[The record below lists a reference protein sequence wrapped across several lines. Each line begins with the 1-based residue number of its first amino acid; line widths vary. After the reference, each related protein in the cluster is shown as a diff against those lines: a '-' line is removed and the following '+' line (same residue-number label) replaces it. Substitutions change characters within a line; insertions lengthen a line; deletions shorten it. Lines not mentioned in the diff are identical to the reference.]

1 MISFLICAFNE
12 EDNIEDN
19 YSTIIESLQLAKI
32 NSYQIVI
39 INDGSLDLTEEK
51 IKKIVNND
59 NKVIFETNSKNLGY
73 GNSFIK
79 GLKLIENDRFMI
91 VPGDNDLSKNTIL
104 SGLKN
109 LEKADMIMMFPI
121 NTDNRNKTRNI
132 VSILFRLIYLIF
144 FDCNVNYI
152 NSPCIYHT
160 KNVKDLYL
168 HSKRFSII
176 SEINTKLL
184 LSNITYCEVP
194 TFFSLSLRNRKTI
207 TMKNLYDVVLSFL
220 KLFFEIK
227 IKSKSLYLKKST
239 RINIY

>member
-12 EDNIEDN
+12 EDNIEDT
-19 YSTIIESLQLAKI
+19 YKTIIDSLQSAKI

-39 INDGSLDLTEEK
+39 INDGSSDLTEEK

-59 NKVIFETNSKNLGY
+59 NNVMFETNNVNLGY
-73 GNSFIK
+73 GYSLTR
-79 GLKLIENDRFMI
+79 GLKLINYEKFMI
-91 VPGDNDLSKNTIL
+91 VPGDNDLSKGTIL

-109 LEKADMIMMFPI
+109 LKQADMVMMFPI

-132 VSILFRLIYLIF
+132 VSILYRLIFLIF

-152 NSPCIYHT
+152 NSPCIYPT
-160 KNVKDLYL
+160 KKLKDLYL

-184 LSNITYCEVP
+184 KSDISYCEVP
-194 TFFSLSLRNRKTI
+194 TFFSVSLRERKTV
-207 TMKNLYDVVLSFL
+207 TLKNLYDVILSFL
-220 KLFFEIK
+220 KLFVEIK
-227 IKSKSLYLKKST
+227 IKNKSLYLKKSK